1 VRAACI
7 SESEITPFNS
17 SAGGEYAFELF
28 PLRLR
33 FTARQPLHFPA
44 GGTANWLRGR
54 IGKALMNLSPAE
66 YERLFAP
73 SSQAGPSG
81 LRNLPRP
88 FVLRVAQLEGARV
101 DPGERLEIGLNLFD
115 TCATAA
121 AALIKALCA
130 SVDAELASMKGEA
143 VVSLPLAPYERP
155 VHRARVRFVT
165 PTELKGAAQPAFGV
179 LFARIRD
186 RVSALRALY
195 GGGPLPI
202 DFRAMGERAGRV
214 RMTHC
219 DMEQVGRERVSRSTG
234 QRHPLGGF
242 IGVAEY
248 EGELTEFAP
257 YLEAARFT
265 GVGRQ
270 TVWGKGE
277 IAWEAL

>member
-1 VRAACI
+1 M
-7 SESEITPFNS
+7 
-17 SAGGEYAFELF
+17 
-28 PLRLR
+28 
-33 FTARQPLHFPA
+33 
-44 GGTANWLRGR
+44 
-54 IGKALMNLSPAE
+54 GKALMDLSPVV

-73 SSQAGPSG
+73 STQAGPSG
-81 LRNLPRP
+81 LRDLPRP
-88 FVLRVAQLEGARV
+88 FVLRAAHLEGARF
-101 DPGERLEIGLNLFD
+101 DLGDSFAIGLNVFIARKSEMAPLCQALSGAVD
-115 TCATAA
+115 GALTAM
-121 AALIKALCA
+121 
-130 SVDAELASMKGEA
+130 DGDELLR
-143 VVSLPLAPYERP
+143 LPLVPHDSP
-155 VHRARVRFVT
+155 VRRVRVRFLT
-165 PTELKGAAQPAFGV
+165 PTELKGAPQPAFGA

-214 RMTHC
+214 RMTRC
-219 DMEQVGRERVSRSTG
+219 DVEQVQRQRVSRSTG
-234 QRHPLGGF
+234 QRHSLGGF
-242 IGVAEY
+242 IGVTEY